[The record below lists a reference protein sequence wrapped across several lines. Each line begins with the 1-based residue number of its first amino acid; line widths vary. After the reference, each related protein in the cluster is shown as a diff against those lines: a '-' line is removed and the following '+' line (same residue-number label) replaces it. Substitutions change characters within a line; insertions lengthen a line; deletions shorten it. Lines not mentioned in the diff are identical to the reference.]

1 MKTPYLS
8 IKQRFLLL
16 VTAALIFGLT
26 PVIHAEGLSG
36 LKNSLNKG
44 KINST
49 TIEQTKQQSD
59 ISDVPQNSTSA
70 NKPAAKIQAPVKN
83 VQIIKDSNENK
94 ILAPSKQI
102 QKIFKNLSA
111 AVKNRKSF
119 VPPHGL
125 YKIET
130 LNIKKNPFVIK
141 TPIPIKPSKIKK
153 LPQSTK
159 NKNSK
164 PLRIGTVQTS
174 ARIAD
179 NPDPTNAIPMQ
190 LVLKEFPPD
199 SSFPKEMNAEE
210 MEAVNL
216 LKQMHKA
223 IADGESENNVLSMY
237 IKITQNYSSYQ
248 YLTALARFY
257 FEECRLMRSNGYVYT
272 GTAYYESY
280 SQLSVMYS
288 HEKTSKN
295 SIYSFILQKCDERI
309 KQIEDNN
316 SQIEKEIKYIKWSL
330 DPYFLNE
337 AIRRI
342 EAKEYT
348 ESPYYSNVPTEKTF
362 WVQYN
367 VYLENYRKLI
377 KNYLL
382 TRNFSEASKAMAEYE
397 KFYANNIKRFHTVK
411 YYKDNDTLLTKQI
424 EIFRDAE
431 EHLNFIRQYVAL
443 VSYQAEVN
451 QENDLFKSEI
461 EKYVK
466 VMETY
471 QKSIGSETTSSE
483 NISDEK
489 LELYK
494 THASS
499 SSIYEQNNYY
509 RNKINIT
516 FTIFTR
522 SEGLYKYLDEI
533 PEPHDTLKLWYVTD
547 GAAPLHAFKRQ
558 IKAKSLTSCREK
570 DSLLEF
576 KSDSLAPYYCA
587 KFIPNEDPTNN
598 DKTKNL
604 IKKHGN
610 GDDNLK
616 HTVCLADGMQYL
628 QEYYDPWNP
637 FYETNPFETFI
648 ETSII
653 FKNAVLGKGV
663 VRHLDSDKIDVMPI
677 RKPFL
682 DKMGY
687 EVINVSCN
695 DQTTNFYVAN
705 QADWFVYIGHGDFS
719 VGALIL
725 LDRNGNRY
733 AQCAPVQ
740 PLTGS
745 SPNDFFKTVNTNLDF
760 LVLGGCDLVTS
771 EVKFSPGLIWRKMF
785 GSKTVIL
792 GYANKTFQRNS
803 SYAISSLIDYLD
815 KNLPTTQYP
824 YENNF
829 KENIINKWAEINFK
843 LSKIT
848 LSVYSQQY
856 ATSKEASAIWNETFY
871 TFKDKK
877 RTLIIIAD
885 DENELTI
892 ETESD
897 YELIEKDISS
907 LL

>member
-1 MKTPYLS
+1 MLIHNITKHKFSQFICSLIFPTQSLML
-8 IKQRFLLL
+8 ILL
-16 VTAALIFGLT
+16 VTLIIFVYTSPLYCAGINT
-26 PVIHAEGLSG
+26 IN
-36 LKNSLNKG
+36 KSLNK
-44 KINST
+44 N
-49 TIEQTKQQSD
+49 E
-59 ISDVPQNSTSA
+59 ISFSVSEP
-70 NKPAAKIQAPVKN
+70 
-83 VQIIKDSNENK
+83 IIKDSNENK
-94 ILAPSKQI
+94 IISPSKQI
-102 QKIFKNLSA
+102 PKIFKNLST
-111 AVKNRKSF
+111 AVKNSKSV

-125 YKIET
+125 YKFQTI
-130 LNIKKNPFVIK
+130 NIKKIPFVIK

-159 NKNSK
+159 NKISK
-164 PLRIGTVQTS
+164 PLRIGAVQTS

-179 NPDPTNAIPMQ
+179 NTDIPDPTNAIPMQ
-190 LVLKEFPPD
+190 LVFKEFPPD
-199 SSFPKEMNAEE
+199 SSFPKKMNAEE
-210 MEAVNL
+210 SEAVNL

-295 SIYSFILQKCDERI
+295 SIYSFILQKCDERK

-316 SQIEKEIKYIKWSL
+316 SQIEKEIRYIKWSL

-348 ESPYYSNVPTEKTF
+348 ENPYYSDVPTEKTF

-382 TRNFSEASKAMAEYE
+382 TKNFSEASKAMAEYE
-397 KFYANNIKRFHTVK
+397 KFYANSIKRFHTVK
-411 YYKDNDTLLTKQI
+411 YYKDNDTLLTKQL
-424 EIFRDAE
+424 EIFRDTD

-451 QENDLFKSEI
+451 QANDLFKSEI
-461 EKYVK
+461 EKYVN

-471 QKSIGSETTSSE
+471 QKSMGNETTSSE
-483 NISDEK
+483 KISDEK

-494 THASS
+494 SHASS
-499 SSIYEQNNYY
+499 SSIHEQNTYY

-522 SEGLYKYLDEI
+522 SEGLYKYSDEI

-547 GAAPLHAFKRQ
+547 GAAPLHAFKTQ

-610 GDDNLK
+610 GDDKLK

-628 QEYYDPWNP
+628 QEYYSPWNS

-648 ETSII
+648 ETSDF
-653 FKNAVLGKGV
+653 FKNGVLGKGV
-663 VRHLDSDKIDVMPI
+663 IRHLDSDKIDVMPI

-695 DQTTNFYVAN
+695 NQTTDFYVAN

-771 EVKFSPGLIWRKMF
+771 EVEFSPGLIWRKMF
-785 GSKTVIL
+785 GSQTVIL
-792 GYANKTFQRNS
+792 GYANKTFHRNS
-803 SYAISSLIDYLD
+803 SYAISALIDYLD
-815 KNLPTTQYP
+815 KNLTTIQYP
-824 YENNF
+824 YEDSF
-829 KENIINKWAEINFK
+829 KNSIINKWAEINFK

-848 LSVYSQQY
+848 LSAYSQQY
-856 ATSKEASAIWNETFY
+856 ATSKEASAIWNKIFY
-871 TFKDKK
+871 TFKDRK

-885 DENELTI
+885 DETELTI
-892 ETESD
+892 EVEPD